1 MKFESIKTTFSILKN
16 GLYFLV
22 TGLLLAS
29 LNSVRAIG
37 DTIAFSSMGNI
48 YTMNTD
54 GTNLIKL
61 AQGDSPS
68 WSPDG
73 TRIVFSFGLGRFRGD
88 VTDIFVIDV
97 NGANRVNLT
106 KGRHKNNSV
115 PAWSPNGTKIAF
127 RSNRDENFDI
137 YVMNADGKNSKNLTL
152 HLDSDTWPT
161 WSPDGRKIAF
171 ESLQVAEGVLNHS
184 DIFVMDADGANRTNI
199 TQNPRASNR
208 MPSWSPDGSKI
219 AFVAVRNVNRAD
231 LWNSDLDIFVM
242 NADGTNP
249 VRLTEDARFNWFPSW
264 SPDGKRIVFVRATHD
279 DITDSD
285 IYVMNADGTGL
296 VNLTQTPGVGE
307 FHPSWKPTPFSV
319 SSRGKL
325 SVIWGMV
332 KQKR

>member
-1 MKFESIKTTFSILKN
+1 MKLESIETTLPILK
-16 GLYFLV
+16 GSLYFLL
-22 TGLLLAS
+22 TGLLFAS
-29 LNSVRAIG
+29 LNSGRAVG
-37 DTIAFSSMGNI
+37 DTIAFSSNKSI

-54 GTNLIKL
+54 GTNRIKL
-61 AQGDSPS
+61 TQGSSPS

-171 ESLQVAEGVLNHS
+171 ESLQVAGRKQ
-184 DIFVMDADGANRTNI
+184 NRL
-199 TQNPRASNR
+199 R
-208 MPSWSPDGSKI
+208 GSAKCQSC
-219 AFVAVRNVNRAD
+219 RPLER
-231 LWNSDLDIFVM
+231 
-242 NADGTNP
+242 
-249 VRLTEDARFNWFPSW
+249 
-264 SPDGKRIVFVRATHD
+264 
-279 DITDSD
+279 
-285 IYVMNADGTGL
+285 
-296 VNLTQTPGVGE
+296 
-307 FHPSWKPTPFSV
+307 
-319 SSRGKL
+319 
-325 SVIWGMV
+325 
-332 KQKR
+332 